1 LQWQYKVFYLKKKVY
16 GVDQNKF
23 VNYKDYK
30 SYPIEEMQK
39 RSEEF
44 LEDIQRRRT
53 IRDFSDKPVPEDII
67 INCLKAASTAPSG
80 ANRQPWHFSVVSNSD
95 TKKKIR
101 EAAENEEKKFYS
113 GRAPDEWLEALE
125 PLGTDENKPFL
136 EEAPYLIVIFSEA
149 YGLDDKGNKIKNY
162 YVPESVG
169 IATGILITALHN
181 AGLVTLTHTPSP
193 MNFLREILGRG
204 ENERAFL
211 ILVTGFPSENVT
223 VPNIQKKKLEDY
235 TSFF

>member
-1 LQWQYKVFYLKKKVY
+1 MEETNFIPYSS
-16 GVDQNKF
+16 
-23 VNYKDYK
+23 YK

-44 LEDIQRRRT
+44 FTDIQRRRT
-53 IRDFSDKPVPEDII
+53 VRDFSNELVPKEII
-67 INCLKAASTAPSG
+67 ENCLRAAGTAPSG
-80 ANRQPWHFSVVSNSD
+80 ANRQPWHFSVVSNLE

-101 EAAENEEKKFYS
+101 EAAEEEEKKFYS

-136 EEAPYLIVIFSEA
+136 EVAPYLIVIFSEA
-149 YGLDDKGNKIKNY
+149 YGLDAQSEKIKNY
-162 YVPESVG
+162 YVSESVG

-181 AGLVTLTHTPSP
+181 AGLATLTHTPSP
-193 MNFLREILGRG
+193 MNFLRKILGRG

-211 ILVTGFPSENVT
+211 ILVTGFPSENAM
-223 VPNIQKKKLEDY
+223 VPNIAKKNLEEY
-235 TSFF
+235 STFF

>member
-1 LQWQYKVFYLKKKVY
+1 M
-16 GVDQNKF
+16 DQSKF
-23 VNYKDYK
+23 VHYEGSK
-30 SYPIEEMQK
+30 SYSIEEMQE
-39 RSEEF
+39 RSAKF

-53 IRDFSDKPVPEDII
+53 IRDFSDKIVPEDII
-67 INCLKAASTAPSG
+67 VNCLKSAGTAPSG
-80 ANRQPWHFSVVSNSD
+80 ANRQPWHFSIVKNPD
-95 TKKKIR
+95 TKRKIR
-101 EAAENEEKKFYS
+101 EAAEEEEQKFYNE
-113 GRAPDEWLEALE
+113 RAPDEWLEALE

-136 EEAPYLIVIFSEA
+136 EKAPYLIVIFSEA
-149 YGLDDKGNKIKNY
+149 YGLDEKGNKIKNY

-181 AGLVTLTHTPSP
+181 AGLATLTHTPSP

-211 ILVTGFPSENVT
+211 ILVTGFPSENAT
-223 VPNIQKKKLEDY
+223 VPNIQKKNLEDY

>member
-1 LQWQYKVFYLKKKVY
+1 VEETNFIPYSS
-16 GVDQNKF
+16 
-23 VNYKDYK
+23 YK

-44 LEDIQRRRT
+44 FTDIQRRRT
-53 IRDFSDKPVPEDII
+53 VRDFSSEPVPKEII
-67 INCLKAASTAPSG
+67 ENCLRAAGTAPSG
-80 ANRQPWHFSVVSNSD
+80 ANRQPWHFSVVSNLE

-101 EAAENEEKKFYS
+101 EAAEEEEKKFYS

-136 EEAPYLIVIFSEA
+136 EVAPYLIVIFSEA
-149 YGLDDKGNKIKNY
+149 YGLDAQSEKIKNY
-162 YVPESVG
+162 YVSESVG

-181 AGLVTLTHTPSP
+181 AGLATLTHTPSP
-193 MNFLREILGRG
+193 MNFLRKILGRG

-211 ILVTGFPSENVT
+211 ILVTGFPSENAI
-223 VPNIQKKKLEDY
+223 VPNIAKKNLEEY
-235 TSFF
+235 STFL